1 MVPCPETPIVMLL
14 WLASLVFC
22 FYGKAWVDD
31 REEVKSTGRNINR
44 CPKS

>member
-1 MVPCPETPIVMLL
+1 MYPETAIVFIF

-31 REEVKSTGRNINR
+31 REEGKALRTRERDGRF
-44 CPKS
+44 